1 MALTPCQWS
10 ADGPIYFLLIKKSS
24 IALKVLLKFQSP
36 QAGGTTTGGGIV
48 LMIRSK
54 FHKKTAFYA

>member
-24 IALKVLLKFQSP
+24 IALKCYLNFSPLKQEGV
-36 QAGGTTTGGGIV
+36 QRAV
-48 LMIRSK
+48 E
-54 FHKKTAFYA
+54 